1 MSTWRYLA
9 SLSWM
14 FKWTL
19 ALDFVAAVLVIVGF
33 EQAYALILREVF
45 DTLTGDAR
53 TSFSVWALCGMFVG
67 IATARF
73 VVHVGMIALQYANQF
88 MIGVLLQRN
97 ILNYLMGLSGARG
110 LPASPGEAVTRF
122 RGDVQSVGGFLVEA
136 KYIATHIAFALVSL
150 YVMFKISPFITL
162 VGFVP
167 LLVVLTVV
175 NTMKS
180 RIERTRT
187 RSREATGHVTGFLGE
202 MFGSAEAIKVAGSA
216 PHVLKEFDRVNM
228 ARKGAT
234 LRDVLLTQ
242 SLNAVFQNVQN
253 IGTGAILIV
262 AGQAM
267 LSGQFTVGDLAL
279 FTFYLWAFS
288 GFALDIGQLMISYRQ
303 TGVSLRRLREL
314 MPGAPPEELV
324 ERNSTHLFRR
334 APDPLPIERTEADQL
349 ERLDAL
355 QVSYTYPNSEGGVRD
370 VDLTLHKGS
379 FTVITGRVGSGK
391 STLLRVLL
399 GSLPLQSGEL
409 RWNDRMIDD
418 ASEVL
423 VPPRVAYTSQVPR
436 LFSEELRGNILLGL
450 PEDVADLPGAVR
462 SAVLERDIDDLEN
475 GLNTVVGPRGVKL
488 SGGQQRRAASA
499 RMFVREPELL
509 VFDDLSSGLDVETE
523 QTLWERLSD
532 RPNTTVLAVSHRR
545 AALRRADHIIVLKD
559 GRVDAEGNL
568 DDLLDTSAEMQR
580 LWAGEIDSPA
590 STTD

>member
-97 ILNYLMGLSGARG
+97 VLNNLMGLSGARG

-288 GFALDIGQLMISYRQ
+288 SVALDIGQLMISYRQ
-303 TGVSLRRLREL
+303 TGVGFGRLQEL
-314 MPGAPPEELV
+314 MPGAPPGKLV
-324 ERNSTHLFRR
+324 ERNATHLFQK
-334 APDPLPIERTEADQL
+334 APDPVPVVKTEAD
-349 ERLDAL
+349 RLGGFDASGVTYL
-355 QVSYTYPNSEGGVRD
+355 YPNSERGIRD
-370 VDLTLHKGS
+370 VDLSLQKGS

-399 GSLPLQSGEL
+399 GSLPLQAGEL
-409 RWNDRMIDD
+409 RWNAGKVDD
-418 ASEVL
+418 ASEVF

-436 LFSEELRGNILLGL
+436 LFSEELRGNILLGIS
-450 PEDVADLPGAVR
+450 EDRANLRGAVR
-462 SAVLERDIDDLEN
+462 SAVLERDIDDLES
-475 GLNTVVGPRGVKL
+475 GLDTIVGPRGVKL
-488 SGGQQRRAASA
+488 SGGQQRRAAAA

-532 RPNTTVLAVSHRR
+532 RPDSTVLAVSHRR
-545 AALRRADHIIVLKD
+545 AALSRADHIIVLKD
-559 GRVDAEGNL
+559 GRVEAEGRL
-568 DDLLDTSAEMQR
+568 DDLLGSSVEMQR
-580 LWAGEIDSPA
+580 LWAGDIDSPD
-590 STTD
+590 STTN

>member
-9 SLSWM
+9 TLSWT

-19 ALDFVAAVLVIVGF
+19 ALDFLGAVIVIVMF
-33 EQAYALILREVF
+33 EQAYALILKEVF

-97 ILNYLMGLSGARG
+97 VLNYLMSLSGIRG

-122 RGDVQSVGGFLVEA
+122 RGDVQSIGGFLVEA
-136 KYIATHIAFALVSL
+136 KYIGTHFTFAVVS
-150 YVMFKISPFITL
+150 VFIMFKISPFITM
-162 VGFVP
+162 VGVVP
-167 LLVVLTVV
+167 LLIVLIVV
-175 NTMKS
+175 NTTKA
-180 RIERTRT
+180 RIERTR
-187 RSREATGHVTGFLGE
+187 RLSREATGHVGGFLGE
-202 MFGSAEAIKVAGSA
+202 IFGSAEAIKVAGA
-216 PHVLKEFDRVNM
+216 VPHVLREFDSVNM
-228 ARKGAT
+228 ARKRAT

-253 IGTGAILIV
+253 IGTGAILIFV
-262 AGQAM
+262 GQAM

-288 GFALDIGQLMISYRQ
+288 GVALDIGQLMISYRQ
-303 TGVSLRRLREL
+303 TGVGFGRLQEL
-314 MPGAPPEELV
+314 MPGAPPGKLV
-324 ERNSTHLFRR
+324 ERNTTHLFRK
-334 APDPLPIERTEADQL
+334 APDPVPVEKTEAD
-349 ERLDAL
+349 RLGVFDARGVTHL
-355 QVSYTYPNSEGGVRD
+355 YPNSERGIRD
-370 VDLTLHKGS
+370 VDLSLQKGS

-399 GSLPLQSGEL
+399 GSLPLQVGEL
-409 RWNDRMIDD
+409 RWNGRKVDD

-450 PEDVADLPGAVR
+450 PEGRVDLNGAVR
-462 SAVLERDIDDLEN
+462 SAVLERDIGDLEY
-475 GLNTVVGPRGVKL
+475 GLDTVVGPRGVKL
-488 SGGQQRRAASA
+488 SGGQQRRAAAA

-523 QTLWERLSD
+523 QTLWERLSNSS
-532 RPNTTVLAVSHRR
+532 NTTVLAVSHRR

-559 GRVDAEGNL
+559 GRVDTEGTL
-568 DDLLDTSAEMQR
+568 DDLLVTSVEMQR
-580 LWAGEIDSPA
+580 LWAGEIDNPV